1 MKLAWI
7 TNTAIIRGFREVV
20 TRITSKYV
28 ESTQTAF
35 PFGFEANP
43 TKNYLAIIADTQ
55 SGGDPVIIGYLKPEA
70 LESLSP
76 GDTMHYSTNS
86 EGKVMATLILRAD
99 GTVEI
104 LGNNDNA
111 VRFSELKTAY
121 DELQGKVNDLVT
133 AFNQHVHA
141 ANGTPPTPIPSII
154 PALPSTG
161 DIEPS
166 KIDEIK
172 VPS

>member
-7 TNTAIIRGFREVV
+7 TNTAIVKGFREVV

-43 TKNYLAIIADTQ
+43 TKNFLAIITETQ
-55 SGGDPVIIGYLKPEA
+55 SGGDPVIIGYLNPKA
-70 LESLSP
+70 LGSLGIGESAQ
-76 GDTMHYSTNS
+76 YSTDSDGNIKAS
-86 EGKVMATLILRAD
+86 IILRND
-99 GTVEI
+99 GTAEI

-111 VRFSELKTAY
+111 VRYSKLE
-121 DELQGKVNDLVT
+121 T
-133 AFNQHVHA
+133 AFNELQNKWNAFA
-141 ANGTPPTPIPSII
+141 AAYVPGGPSTQGLPPT
-154 PALPSTG
+154 ANQSTG
-161 DIEPS
+161 DITTS

>member
-7 TNTAIIRGFREVV
+7 TNTAIVKGFREVV

-43 TKNYLAIIADTQ
+43 TKNYLAIIAETQ
-55 SGGDPVIIGYLKPEA
+55 SGGNPVIIGYLNPRA
-70 LESLSP
+70 LESLGI
-76 GDTMHYSTNS
+76 GDSMQYSTDSDGNIKAS
-86 EGKVMATLILRAD
+86 IILRND
-99 GTVEI
+99 GTAEI
-104 LGNNDNA
+104 LGNDDNA
-111 VRFSELKTAY
+111 VRYSKLEDAF
-121 DELQGKVNDLVT
+121 NDLQDQWNTFAAAYVPGGPTVQGLPAT
-133 AFNQHVHA
+133 ANQSTEDISA
-141 ANGTPPTPIPSII
+141 A
-154 PALPSTG
+154 
-161 DIEPS
+161 